1 VNGGGDGVE
10 VAGANLTLVLDGGE
24 AALLSCLELTVLQVD
39 EGGHAFTGV
48 AVCQVEHAVV
58 EGVEASQGDELE
70 LEAHGAQFLL
80 ELGDLICIQVCGPVE
95 GRGAVVGQ
103 QLVRE
108 LAADALCELLGQCE
122 VRGAGLHPDHVCV
135 GGVGLCTCDAGL
147 QARLDVVVTLG
158 GALAG
163 DEGNVALIN
172 VRGDQGGGLCVG

>member
-1 VNGGGDGVE
+1 
-10 VAGANLTLVLDGGE
+10 
-24 AALLSCLELTVLQVD
+24 
-39 EGGHAFTGV
+39 
-48 AVCQVEHAVV
+48 
-58 EGVEASQGDELE
+58 
-70 LEAHGAQFLL
+70 
-80 ELGDLICIQVCGPVE
+80 ICIQVCGPVE

-108 LAADALCELLGQCE
+108 LAADALGELLGQCE

-135 GGVGLCTCDAGL
+135 GSVGLCTCDAGL

-172 VRGDQGGGLCVG
+172 VRGDQGGGLCVGTGDDDGRGVGDVRCQAGGVQGADVLLGR